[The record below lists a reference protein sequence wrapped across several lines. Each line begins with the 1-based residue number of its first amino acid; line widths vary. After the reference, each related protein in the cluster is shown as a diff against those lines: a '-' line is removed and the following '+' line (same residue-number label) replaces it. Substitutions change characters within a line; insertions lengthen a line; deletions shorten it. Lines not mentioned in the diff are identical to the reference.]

1 METRKQTHVAILT
14 SPGMGHIIPSLELGK
29 SLVSQHDL
37 KVTLFIPTTS
47 KSPQASTLQN
57 NQDGPNVIN
66 LPPVDITH
74 LVSGETSLVVRI
86 TTIVRESLASLRSII
101 ETSQQ
106 IPTVLIIDLFSTDAL
121 DIADEFKMSK
131 YMFCTSNMS
140 AYAFLAYLPRI
151 KRVKNNNDLVSRL
164 AELVHVPG
172 CKPIRAGLLADP
184 NTGSYGCMLRHATRF
199 EELSGVLLNTF
210 EDLEQETYRALIDDE
225 IAKLIPTPTVYP
237 VGPIIKPT
245 VGPSQNQAIHC
256 LSWLDN
262 QPNGSV
268 LFVSL
273 LNSQQRFI
281 WVVRNPIDFVLPS
294 SYYLDA
300 GNTKEI
306 DPSDFL
312 PDGFLARTQQ
322 VGLVLPNWAP
332 QVEILSHASVGC
344 FLSHCGWNSTLE
356 SILNGV
362 PMIPWPLFADQH
374 LNATLLSDDIKVA
387 ARTQIPPGKEVIRR
401 EEIERMIR
409 LVMEEGDEEGKN
421 LRRRAK
427 ELKTSALRAISIG
440 GSSYNSLCQLVEKW
454 NTESDSV
461 QL

>member
-1 METRKQTHVAILT
+1 MRQKGLPLSILSFSMETSSVTPTKQTHVAILT
-14 SPGMGHIIPSLELGK
+14 SPGMGHIIPSLEL
-29 SLVSQHDL
+29 
-37 KVTLFIPTTS
+37 
-47 KSPQASTLQN
+47 
-57 NQDGPNVIN
+57 
-66 LPPVDITH
+66 
-74 LVSGETSLVVRI
+74 
-86 TTIVRESLASLRSII
+86 
-101 ETSQQ
+101 
-106 IPTVLIIDLFSTDAL
+106 

-131 YMFCTSNMS
+131 YMFCTANMS
-140 AYAFLAYLPRI
+140 AYAFLAYLPKI
-151 KRVKNNNDLVSRL
+151 KRVKNSNDLVQR
-164 AELVHVPG
+164 VVWG
-172 CKPIRAGLLADP
+172 VAD
-184 NTGSYGCMLRHATRF
+184 
-199 EELSGVLLNTF
+199 TF

-225 IAKLIPTPTVYP
+225 IAELIPPPSVYP

-245 VGPSQNQAIHC
+245 VGTSQNQAIHC

-268 LFVSL
+268 LFVSFGSGGSL
-273 LNSQQRFI
+273 SSEQVTELAFGLELSQKRFI
-281 WVVRNPIDFVLPS
+281 WVVRNSIDFVLPS

-312 PDGFLARTQQ
+312 PDGFLTRTHQ

-374 LNATLLSDDIKVA
+374 LNATFLSDDIKVA

-409 LVMEEGDEEGKN
+409 LVMEEGDEEGQK